1 MGSCDAIEA
10 DEAGV
15 DADVDTE
22 AEADA
27 DVDIEAD
34 ADDAGWYRDDAMTN
48 DREGCAFAIQ
58 AHHGELSNP
67 HTTYKLS
74 FTLFSQTRDKY

>member
-1 MGSCDAIEA
+1 LLSCDAIKA

-15 DADVDTE
+15 DADVDAEAE

-27 DVDIEAD
+27 DVDAEPD

-48 DREGCAFAIQ
+48 DREG
-58 AHHGELSNP
+58 L
-67 HTTYKLS
+67 
-74 FTLFSQTRDKY
+74 